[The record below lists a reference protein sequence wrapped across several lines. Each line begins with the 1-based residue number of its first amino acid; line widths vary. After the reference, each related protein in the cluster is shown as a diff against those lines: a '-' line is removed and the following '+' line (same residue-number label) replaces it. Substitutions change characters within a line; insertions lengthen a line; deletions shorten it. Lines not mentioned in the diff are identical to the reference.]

1 MWQPEYYAF
10 NAYSETKVREK
21 LDYMH
26 NNPVKAGLVSKAVDR
41 RVAPAKGSVAGV
53 RRTGGASGVALNGE
67 PEMRRRFPKWRGWL
81 LRDVFLFT
89 GGEGY

>member
-26 NNPVKAGLVSKAVDR
+26 NNPVKAGLVRKAVDR
-41 RVAPAKGSVAGV
+41 PDSPARRYFLKKAVGV
-53 RRTGGASGVALNGE
+53 DIRGGI
-67 PEMRRRFPKWRGWL
+67 
-81 LRDVFLFT
+81 
-89 GGEGY
+89 